1 MEGSAAVLEG
11 ASLYFIGSAELLEEA
26 RLAVEA
32 EGLEEASLIGS
43 TEGLMAAMVESLN
56 HQANY

>member
-1 MEGSAAVLEG
+1 M
-11 ASLYFIGSAELLEEA
+11 YFIGSAELLEEA

-32 EGLEEASLIGS
+32 EGLDEASLIGS